1 MIFTIFTATFNR
13 AHLLPKLFES
23 LKEQTYTDFEWIVVD
38 DGSSDNTAEVMNSFI
53 SQNNLFNI
61 KYIQQRNSGKH
72 IAINK
77 GVSEAE
83 GDLFFVV
90 DSDDY
95 IGKDALE
102 ILKRE
107 WLLIESDPEFAGLAG
122 NKCNF
127 SGVAIGDPAY
137 NTLDCSPLDFRYKFN
152 GKGDKCEVIRTS
164 VFKMYPFPNTPDERF
179 CPEAL
184 FFNRLKNFKLRYFN
198 ENLYFCEYLPEGLTA
213 KIFKI
218 RKDSPINTCIC
229 YLELAES
236 EIPFKDSFKAMINFY
251 RFKRYTAA
259 LIRSPRHNLFTR
271 NLARSIAAGI
281 YLIAD
286 KKKV

>member
-13 AHLLPKLFES
+13 AHLLPKLFDS
-23 LKEQTYTDFEWIVVD
+23 LKKQNYVDFEWIVVD
-38 DGSSDNTAEVMNSFI
+38 DGSTDNTAEVMKNFI
-53 SQNNLFNI
+53 SQNNAFTI
-61 KYIQQRNSGKH
+61 KYFPQQNSGKH

-77 GVSEAE
+77 GVSEAG
-83 GDLFFVV
+83 GDLFFVL

-95 IGKDALE
+95 IGHDALE
-102 ILKRE
+102 ILHRE
-107 WLLIESDPEFAGLAG
+107 WLSIQADPEFAGLAG

-127 SGVAIGDPAY
+127 SGDAIGAPSY
-137 NTLDCSPLDFRYKFN
+137 QTLDCSPLDFRYKFN

-164 VFKMYPFPNTPDERF
+164 VFKKYPFPNTPGERF

-218 RKDSPINTCIC
+218 RKESPINTCMC

-236 EIPFKDSFKAMINFY
+236 KIPYKDSFKAMINFY
-251 RFKRYTAA
+251 RFKRYTNAP
-259 LIRSPRHNLFTR
+259 IPSPRHNFFTK
-271 NLARSIAAGI
+271 NLAKSIAAGI
-281 YLIAD
+281 YLAVD